1 MAVQNPTDKDRE
13 WSDKQ
18 DELIDRGK
26 DIVQEASNEA
36 LEYVAD
42 IVQNMNDRQW
52 RKMAVESQA
61 IQMGVGVGIA
71 EHLVPV
77 IYKDMQK
84 GLHKRLKVPK
94 ETAVA
99 LRQIYIGQVI
109 KHIAKELDEYSRS
122 RQQ

>member
-36 LEYVAD
+36 LEYMAD

-109 KHIAKELDEYSRS
+109 KHIVKELNTYERNK
-122 RQQ
+122 

>member
-1 MAVQNPTDKDRE
+1 MAVLEPADKDRE

-18 DELIDRGK
+18 DALIDKGEG
-26 DIVQEASNEA
+26 IVRQASNDA
-36 LEYVAD
+36 LEYTAD

-61 IQMGVGVGIA
+61 VQMGVGIALA

-84 GLHKRLKVPK
+84 GLHKKLKVSK
-94 ETAVA
+94 DTAMT
-99 LRQIYIGQVI
+99 LRHIYIGQVI
-109 KHIAKELDEYSRS
+109 KHIAKELNKL
-122 RQQ
+122 

>member
-26 DIVQEASNEA
+26 DIVQQASNEA
-36 LEYVAD
+36 LEYMAD

-109 KHIAKELDEYSRS
+109 KHIVKELNTYERNK
-122 RQQ
+122 

>member
-26 DIVQEASNEA
+26 DIVQQASNEA
-36 LEYVAD
+36 LEYMAD

-109 KHIAKELDEYSRS
+109 KHIVKELNAYERNK
-122 RQQ
+122 